1 LKLLRL
7 SAFYCVSTQLPNFTC
22 GSVMLENSQKFFHM
36 SVFSGRTHDLQM
48 CKYDIEVTFISLL
61 VMSI

>member
-1 LKLLRL
+1 
-7 SAFYCVSTQLPNFTC
+7 
-22 GSVMLENSQKFFHM
+22 MLENSQKFFHM